1 MAMNDGELITAVN
14 SSMYHQC
21 RDRGYAAPVDVLMD
35 IGVLTKEKYEEW
47 RFGKVP
53 FLEAVCN
60 INLRKLSTIM
70 KAVRGYASKNGLKPS
85 YTCYKQWGLKTKG
98 NHSVVML
105 RFSKSGNPDIEKA
118 YSTHYVD
125 EKQIAAIKQKDADT
139 DAKVD

>member
-1 MAMNDGELITAVN
+1 MAMNDGELIAAVN

-35 IGVLTKEKYEEW
+35 VGALTKEKYEEW
-47 RFGKVP
+47 RFGKATY
-53 FLEAVCN
+53 LEAVCN
-60 INLRKLSTIM
+60 INLRKLSVIM

-98 NHSVVML
+98 KSSVVRL
-105 RFSKSGNPDIEKA
+105 QFSKSGNPDIEKA

-125 EKQIAAIKQKDADT
+125 ENRIASIKQNGTGT
-139 DAKVD
+139 DEN

>member
-1 MAMNDGELITAVN
+1 MNDGELIAAVN

-21 RDRGYAAPVDVLMD
+21 RDRGYAVPVDVLMD
-35 IGVLTKEKYEEW
+35 IGVLSKEKHEDW
-47 RFGKVP
+47 RFGRVP

-60 INLRKLSTIM
+60 INLGKLSTVM

-85 YTCYKQWGLKTKG
+85 YTCYKQWGLKTRGKKP
-98 NHSVVML
+98 VVRL

-125 EKQIAAIKQKDADT
+125 EKRIASIKQKTADDDADT
-139 DAKVD
+139 N

>member
-1 MAMNDGELITAVN
+1 MAMNDGELIAAVN

-35 IGVLTKEKYEEW
+35 VGALTKEKYEEW
-47 RFGKVP
+47 RFGNATY
-53 FLEAVCN
+53 LEAVCN
-60 INLRKLSTIM
+60 INLRKLSVIM

-98 NHSVVML
+98 KSSVVRL
-105 RFSKSGNPDIEKA
+105 QFSKSGNPDIEKA

-125 EKQIAAIKQKDADT
+125 ENRIASIKQNGTGT
-139 DAKVD
+139 DEN